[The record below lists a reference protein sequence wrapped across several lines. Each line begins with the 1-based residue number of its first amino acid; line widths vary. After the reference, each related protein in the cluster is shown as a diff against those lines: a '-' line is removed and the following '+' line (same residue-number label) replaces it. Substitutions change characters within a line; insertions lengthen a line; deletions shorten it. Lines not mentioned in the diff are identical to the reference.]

1 MSDLQINLKETS
13 SCPEETLFKF
23 SRITTLVN
31 KAIPIQLLSS
41 SRSEGS
47 GIVTD
52 QKFLSNSK
60 RGQSHQ
66 TNLNWVC
73 VYHCQAV
80 CGDHK

>member
-41 SRSEGS
+41 SRSEGRAGLLQIRS
-47 GIVTD
+47 
-52 QKFLSNSK
+52 S
-60 RGQSHQ
+60 
-66 TNLNWVC
+66 
-73 VYHCQAV
+73 
-80 CGDHK
+80 